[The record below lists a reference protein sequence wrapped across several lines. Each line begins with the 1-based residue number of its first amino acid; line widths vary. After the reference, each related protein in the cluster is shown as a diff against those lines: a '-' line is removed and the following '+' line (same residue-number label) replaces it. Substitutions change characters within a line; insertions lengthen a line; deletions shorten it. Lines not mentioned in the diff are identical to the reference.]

1 MDEETK
7 QLLRDLNSVLQ
18 TLAAFLA
25 CYLANKTLD
34 KGKKKAPKKPK
45 GKKPKPKH

>member
-18 TLAAFLA
+18 NLAAFLA
-25 CYLANKTLD
+25 CYLANKALD
-34 KGKKKAPKKPK
+34 KGKKKKKALKKPK
-45 GKKPKPKH
+45 GKKPKR